1 VGLLDTGSSATQL
14 AVGLDYRVLA
24 FTGGLAILTCLLFGV
39 APAVTATR
47 GGRDTGMQL
56 TARAITSGREAV
68 AMRRALV
75 VAQVALS
82 VVLLFGSLLF
92 ARSLHSLKAVD
103 PGFRATGIVA
113 AEIGFSRMQLPEAN
127 NAIFRR
133 TVLDRV
139 RAIPGVEHAALVSVV
154 PMSGYSASNT
164 VWSDADPSRRFTSR
178 LNTVGPGYCETMG
191 IPLMAGR
198 DFNDA
203 DTRDAPLV
211 AIVNEAFVAALGG
224 GPKVIG
230 TRFTR
235 EPTPRGP
242 AKTFEIVGIMRNSKY
257 TDLRERDEPVAFL
270 ADAQMPQPPYLRVAI
285 RSAIPAASVTA
296 ALTRMLADVDP
307 RIVTNYEVLS
317 AQIDDSLVR
326 DRMLARLSAWFGVL
340 AAVLTLSGLYGL
352 MAYTVSRRTNE
363 IGIRLALGAAQ
374 RNIVRLMIGEVGL
387 LVAVGALAGALL
399 AYAAGRGAAT
409 LVFGVAPSDG
419 MALGGAIAVLAAI
432 ALLAAYLPT
441 RRATRIEP
449 VIALRQE

>member
-1 VGLLDTGSSATQL
+1 
-14 AVGLDYRVLA
+14 
-24 FTGGLAILTCLLFGV
+24 
-39 APAVTATR
+39 
-47 GGRDTGMQL
+47 
-56 TARAITSGREAV
+56 
-68 AMRRALV
+68 
-75 VAQVALS
+75 
-82 VVLLFGSLLF
+82 
-92 ARSLHSLKAVD
+92 
-103 PGFRATGIVA
+103 
-113 AEIGFSRMQLPEAN
+113 
-127 NAIFRR
+127 
-133 TVLDRV
+133 
-139 RAIPGVEHAALVSVV
+139 
-154 PMSGYSASNT
+154 
-164 VWSDADPSRRFTSR
+164 
-178 LNTVGPGYCETMG
+178 MG
-191 IPLMAGR
+191 IPLIAGR

-224 GPKVIG
+224 GPKAIG

-363 IGIRLALGAAQ
+363 IGIRLALGAGH

-399 AYAAGRGAAT
+399 AYAAGQGAAT
-409 LVFGVAPSDG
+409 LLFGVAPSDG
-419 MALGGAIAVLAAI
+419 IALGGAIAALAAI